1 MTRLPIILGVD
12 PGSRIT
18 GWGIVQARGR
28 QLVSLGHGTIR
39 AGKNQDLAMRMGVI
53 ASGLQEVIEEHEPTD
68 AAIEDVFVHRDPRAA
83 LKLGQARGAALVALS
98 QANLPVTAYAPAV
111 VKRAV
116 TGSGRADK
124 DQVGHMVRALLGL
137 SHPVKGDAADA
148 LAVAICH
155 VRGLGRPRR

>member
-1 MTRLPIILGVD
+1 MGN
-12 PGSRIT
+12 
-18 GWGIVQARGR
+18 
-28 QLVSLGHGTIR
+28 GTIR
-39 AGKNQDLAMRMGVI
+39 TGKDQDLAMRMRVI
-53 ASGLQEVIEEHEPTD
+53 ASGLEEVIEEHGPTD

-83 LKLGQARGAALVALS
+83 LKLGQARGAALVALA
-98 QANLPVTAYAPAV
+98 QAGLPVTAYAPAV

-137 SHPVKGDAADA
+137 ARPVKGDAADA

-155 VRGLGRPRR
+155 ARGLGRPRR